1 MNIDWE
7 SLLKL
12 LQSGGDQPSPSAGLM
27 QLAGG
32 SRPWTSYQTEKALRE
47 MEKSNAPVPVQEL
60 QNIRSPGF
68 YSKPDPNLTRTLPD
82 GRKVSDKDYQA
93 LERARRARDAA
104 LMLSQ

>member
-12 LQSGGDQPSPSAGLM
+12 LQSGGDQSSSSAGLM

-32 SRPWTSYQTEKALRE
+32 PQPWTSYPTEKALRE

-60 QNIRSPGF
+60 QNIRSPNF
-68 YSKPDPNLTRTLPD
+68 YGKQDPNLTHTVGNTR
-82 GRKVSDKDYQA
+82 VSEKDYQA
-93 LERARRARDAA
+93 FLRAQRAMEAA
-104 LMLSQ
+104 NRLK

>member
-32 SRPWTSYQTEKALRE
+32 SRPWTSYPTEKALRE

-68 YSKPDPNLTRTLPD
+68 FGNPDPNLTHTGPR
-82 GRKVSDKDYQA
+82 GNKISEKDYQA
-93 LERARRARDAA
+93 WLRAQRALDAA
-104 LMLSQ
+104 NQLR

>member
-60 QNIRSPGF
+60 QNIRSEGF
-68 YSKPDPNLTRTLPD
+68 FNKPDPNLTHTVGNTR
-82 GRKVSDKDYQA
+82 VSEKDYQA
-93 LERARRARDAA
+93 WLRAQRALDAA
-104 LMLSQ
+104 NRLK

>member
-60 QNIRSPGF
+60 QNIRSEGF
-68 YSKPDPNLTRTLPD
+68 FNKPDPNLTYTGPQ
-82 GRKVSDKDYQA
+82 GNKISEKDYQA
-93 LERARRARDAA
+93 WLRAQRALDAA
-104 LMLSQ
+104 NRLK